1 MRVPV
6 RTWLVLASAVAMLL
20 VASSAVAQ
28 VEDQLDNYSATNGEG
43 YMQPL
48 ADGIG
53 AGLNGGI
60 WRGAYV
66 PKEGFYIA
74 LEIPLV
80 ATFFSDDQRTFSYT
94 PTDGD
99 NTPTGEASLTVP
111 TVVGD
116 TEGGIIPTTM
126 PPEIAYAPGFDINS
140 FALAVPQI
148 RIGAFQGT
156 EAVIRYIAV
165 EAGDTEFGSSSLVG
179 VGARHS
185 ISQWMGPDFPVD
197 ISAGF
202 FWQSFQLGE
211 DLIDATALTYGV
223 QFGKR
228 FPSGFAMIEPYATIS
243 YDTFEMD
250 VTYDYETEDREIET
264 IDIAME
270 SEAGMRFALGLK
282 AQVGFVDVNGEYSFG
297 EQSGFALG
305 LGFAFKS
312 VPEY

>member
-1 MRVPV
+1 MRAPI
-6 RTWLVLASAVAMLL
+6 RTWFVLAFVAGMLL
-20 VASSAVAQ
+20 AASYVSAQ

-66 PKEGFYIA
+66 PKQGFYIA
-74 LEIPLV
+74 LEFPLV
-80 ATFFSDDQRTFSYT
+80 ATFFSDDQRTFKYT
-94 PTDGD
+94 PTAGD
-99 NTPTGEASLTVP
+99 NTPIEDAWVP

-116 TEGGIIPTTM
+116 TEGGTIPTTM
-126 PPEIAYAPGFDINS
+126 PPEIVYAPGFDINS

-148 RIGAFQGT
+148 RIGAFRGT
-156 EAVIRYIAV
+156 EAVIRYISV
-165 EAGDTEFGSSSLVG
+165 DVGDTEFGSSSLIG
-179 VGARHS
+179 FGARHCV
-185 ISQWMGPDFPVD
+185 SQWMGEDFPVD

-202 FWQSFQLGE
+202 FYQSFKLGD

-223 QFGKR
+223 QVGKR
-228 FPSGFAMIEPYATIS
+228 LPQGFAVLEPYATIS

-250 VTYDYETEDREIET
+250 VTYDYENDDQEAET
-264 IDIAME
+264 IELAME
-270 SEAGMRFALGLK
+270 SEAAMKFALGLR
-282 AQVGFVDVNGEYSFG
+282 AEVGFVNLNGEYSFG

-305 LGFAFKS
+305 LGIAFGTLQ
-312 VPEY
+312 EH